1 MIVGQLALTLSALF
15 TGAAVYVNV
24 AEQPA
29 RLCLDDAS
37 LLAEWRSS
45 YKHAALMQATLALVG
60 GVLGVAAFFISHDW
74 RWLLGA
80 ALIIANWPYT
90 LVVIQPTNKEL
101 LTMTPKPSS
110 FSLRSMIE
118 HWGRLHAVRSA
129 LGAAATIVFLWA
141 LD

>member
-29 RLCLDDAS
+29 RLSLDDAS

-74 RWLLGA
+74 RWLLGDRKLA
-80 ALIIANWPYT
+80 
-90 LVVIQPTNKEL
+90 
-101 LTMTPKPSS
+101 
-110 FSLRSMIE
+110 
-118 HWGRLHAVRSA
+118 LHARCDPADKQGA
-129 LGAAATIVFLWA
+129 LNNDA
-141 LD
+141 